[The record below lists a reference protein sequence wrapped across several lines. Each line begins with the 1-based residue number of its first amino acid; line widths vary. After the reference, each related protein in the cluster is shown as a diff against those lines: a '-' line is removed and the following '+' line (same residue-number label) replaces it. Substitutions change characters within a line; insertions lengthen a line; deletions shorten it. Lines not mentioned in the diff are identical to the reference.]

1 MKKSLIVASMVV
13 AALAACGKQ
22 TPAPTP
28 APTPPADRHQV
39 GNARAGSRAG
49 DEEGRSQEVSS
60 VTDGPVG
67 LSYHRGPALPALRV
81 SAVLFVQ

>member
-28 APTPPADRHQV
+28 APTPPAD
-39 GNARAGSRAG
+39 ATKSATPAPAPAPEMKK
-49 DEEGRSQEVSS
+49 EEVKK
-60 VTDGPVG
+60 
-67 LSYHRGPALPALRV
+67 
-81 SAVLFVQ
+81 